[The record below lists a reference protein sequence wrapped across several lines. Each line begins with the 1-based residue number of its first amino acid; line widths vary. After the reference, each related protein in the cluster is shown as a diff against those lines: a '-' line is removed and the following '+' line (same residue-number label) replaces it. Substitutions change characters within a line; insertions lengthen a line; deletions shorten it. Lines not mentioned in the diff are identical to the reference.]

1 MIISGSDPKQI
12 AEELT
17 KELESWK
24 QWLMDNKLS
33 LHLGKTY
40 AMIFGKKRKLKEVE
54 SFEVRC
60 WNIKINNV
68 NEVKYFGLQIED
80 NLSRVNVVKNVL

>member
-40 AMIFGKKRKLKEVE
+40 VMIFGTKRNLKEVE

-60 WNIKINNV
+60 WNITINNV

-80 NLSRVNVVKNVL
+80 NLLRVNAVKNVL